1 MSKDI
6 KPELFKIELEY
17 WTEYVIAYDMIHALE
32 TARKLDSPSMPET
45 CVAIT
50 QMTGK
55 GKGISNSLTV
65 AKECLP
71 QRLVNK
77 TTND

>member
-17 WTEYVIAYDMIHALE
+17 WTEYVIAYDMVHALE
-32 TARKLDSPSMPET
+32 SIRNVDSPSAEP
-45 CVAIT
+45 CASIT
-50 QMTGK
+50 QMTGQ
-55 GKGISNSLTV
+55 GKGVSDILTV

-71 QRLVNK
+71 QKLVNK
-77 TTND
+77 TSNE